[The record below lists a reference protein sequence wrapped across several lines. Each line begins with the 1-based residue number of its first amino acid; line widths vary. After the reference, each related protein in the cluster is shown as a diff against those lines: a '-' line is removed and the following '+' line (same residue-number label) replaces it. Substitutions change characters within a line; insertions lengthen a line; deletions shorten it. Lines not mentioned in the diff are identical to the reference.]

1 MKKHIILFITNNISS
16 FLSHRM
22 PIGRKLIELG
32 YEVHLISAMN
42 SIEASEIVAS
52 SGIKFHSIR
61 LARSGLNIF
70 SEAISFFEIFKLMN
84 NIQPSLVHL
93 VTIKPIIY
101 GGVAARILRID
112 SLVVAIAGLGY
123 LFMTTS
129 KFFILLRLL
138 VVLIFKNIFSK
149 KKLKIIFQN
158 SDDQLHLLKLTN
170 LNPEKTTL
178 IKGSGVN
185 LDEFISNIKPSKL
198 PYIVTMASRLL
209 RDKGVTEYVEAA
221 KILSERG
228 VSIEFRLVGDI
239 DIGNPSSL
247 SVHDLSVLKKLG
259 IVKLYGHRNDIS
271 ALYNE
276 SRIIVLPSYREGL
289 PKALIEAAS
298 CGRPVI
304 TTDVPGCRDA
314 IVPGHTG
321 LLIPP
326 YDSMALANAI
336 ENLIFDD
343 ELCDNMGE
351 FARLFAEM
359 EFSIKEVVNRHL
371 SIYKSLLGESS

>member
-1 MKKHIILFITNNISS
+1 
-16 FLSHRM
+16 M

-61 LARSGLNIF
+61 LSRSGLNIF

-112 SLVVAIAGLGY
+112 SLVVAVAGLGY

-228 VSIEFRLVGDI
+228 VSVEFRLVGDI

-321 LLIPP
+321 LLVPP
-326 YDSMALANAI
+326 YDSMTLANAI